1 MNKNFSLL
9 IIEDN
14 EGDVNLLRRMLQ
26 ETSIQST
33 LEVAN
38 QLSAGIE
45 IALAKEFDLI
55 FLDFNL
61 PDSSGIE
68 TFIRLGHSVSQVP
81 VVVLSGL
88 DDTTLAL
95 EAVRKGAQDYLVK
108 GQFDEER
115 LEKTI
120 QFAIERQRIMH
131 SLVSN
136 EAHLRMMI
144 QQNYDG
150 IIVLDSEENILFSN
164 PSASK
169 ILGKSFIQLMDRPFP
184 FQIEP
189 NRIAEIEIHQDS
201 GRHVVAEMQATE
213 IQTGEETGYLINLH
227 DVTLRKESEAR
238 LQALITEK
246 EVLLKEVHHRVT
258 NNFVL
263 ITTMLRMQSQAV
275 DDEYIKGIL
284 SECSSRLNSMA
295 IIHRQLYESGD
306 LGQIDVGRY
315 VRNLCVSLIQS
326 YSPSG
331 IKVILDPAI
340 ESISMGINRTIP
352 IGLVVNELVTNALK
366 YAFRKDSQQQNRL
379 TVQLDKDERNMMH
392 IVVED
397 NGVGLPENFSIESTE
412 SLGLKI
418 VRMLVEDQL
427 NGQIHVSSSNG
438 ARFEIEFKI
447 K

>member
-1 MNKNFSLL
+1 MNKSFSLL
-9 IIEDN
+9 VIEDN
-14 EGDVNLLRRMLQ
+14 QGDVNLLKIMLQ
-26 ETSIQST
+26 ETAIRFS
-33 LEVAN
+33 LEVAGRLD
-38 QLSAGIE
+38 QGIG
-45 IALAKEFDLI
+45 LAKSQKFDLI

-61 PDSSGIE
+61 PDSYGID
-68 TFIRLGHSVSQVP
+68 TFIHLKESISQIP
-81 VVVLSGL
+81 VVVLSGT

-108 GQFDEER
+108 GQFDGER

-131 SLVSN
+131 SLISN
-136 EAHLRMMI
+136 ESQLRVII

-150 IIVLDSEENILFSN
+150 IIVLDSDKNILFCN

-169 ILGKSFIQLMDRPFP
+169 ILGKSFMQLLDRPFQ
-184 FQIEP
+184 FQVDID
-189 NRIAEIEIHQDS
+189 RINEIEIVQDS
-201 GRHVVAEMQATE
+201 GERIAAEMKATK
-213 IQTGEETGYLINLH
+213 IQTGNESGYLINLH

-238 LQALITEK
+238 LKALINEK

-263 ITTMLRMQSQAV
+263 ITTMLRMQSQTT
-275 DDEYIKGIL
+275 DNDYIKGVL
-284 SECSSRLNSMA
+284 NECSSRLNSMA

-315 VRNLCVSLIQS
+315 IRSLCVSLIQS
-326 YSPSG
+326 YAPSG
-331 IKVILDPAI
+331 VRVVLDPDI
-340 ESISMGINRTIP
+340 DSISMGINKSIP
-352 IGLVVNELVTNALK
+352 IGLIVNELITNALK
-366 YAFRKDSQQQNRL
+366 YAFKKDIEQQNRL
-379 TVQLDKDERNMMH
+379 TVQLHQNEDQTVQL
-392 IVVED
+392 IVAD

-427 NGQIHVSSSNG
+427 SGRIHVSGSGG
-438 ARFEIEFKI
+438 ARFEIQLKI
-447 K
+447 R